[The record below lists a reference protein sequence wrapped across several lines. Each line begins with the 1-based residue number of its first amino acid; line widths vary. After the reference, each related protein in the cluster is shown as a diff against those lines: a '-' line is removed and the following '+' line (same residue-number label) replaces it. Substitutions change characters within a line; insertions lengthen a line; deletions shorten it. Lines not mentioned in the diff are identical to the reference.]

1 MFICPGSAASTFAFR
16 HRSNAAS
23 AWPCLNKV
31 VSLLSISSNS
41 PASSTCSK
49 RSFAFSIRL
58 SVSTAKALM
67 MRSATAGVACCILA
81 IVSASMAS
89 KLSST
94 TLRAPGLGGE
104 QVLGQRLQPDGAA
117 RPGEARV
124 GRPVRAVPACRRWL
138 VVQPWCS
145 HCCVPGRGGQAS

>member
-1 MFICPGSAASTFAFR
+1 MMECLSVPGSAASTFAFR

-89 KLSST
+89 KLFSTNSASCGPSAANKSSAKACSAT
-94 TLRAPGLGGE
+94 PR
-104 QVLGQRLQPDGAA
+104 RL
-117 RPGEARV
+117 
-124 GRPVRAVPACRRWL
+124 
-138 VVQPWCS
+138 
-145 HCCVPGRGGQAS
+145 